1 MRKLLVGFVLL
12 FAGIINVSGQQF
24 FNLTSDDVKIDRIL
38 PCFQYS
44 YPLGV
49 DYSDSIYSI
58 SIEYPEYMDMSEQDI
73 LKYKSIT
80 SDTLPSSPIISQN
93 VSLDKDKG
101 FLDISFI
108 PIVYRNGKYQK
119 IVRSE
124 EHTSE
129 LQSPD

>member
-1 MRKLLVGFVLL
+1 MMSKLIEFFHVSIILSFRCRL
-12 FAGIINVSGQQF
+12 FRFYIF
-24 FNLTSDDVKIDRIL
+24 
-38 PCFQYS
+38 
-44 YPLGV
+44 YPLN
-49 DYSDSIYSI
+49 I
-58 SIEYPEYMDMSEQDI
+58 PEYMDMSEQDI

-119 IVRSE
+119 IVSLCSRRHLRPSTKSKLVTLQTRST
-124 EHTSE
+124 TSSE
-129 LQSPD
+129 RYASHSVLATG

>member
-58 SIEYPEYMDMSEQDI
+58 SIEYLNI
-73 LKYKSIT
+73 WI
-80 SDTLPSSPIISQN
+80 
-93 VSLDKDKG
+93 
-101 FLDISFI
+101 
-108 PIVYRNGKYQK
+108 
-119 IVRSE
+119 
-124 EHTSE
+124 
-129 LQSPD
+129 